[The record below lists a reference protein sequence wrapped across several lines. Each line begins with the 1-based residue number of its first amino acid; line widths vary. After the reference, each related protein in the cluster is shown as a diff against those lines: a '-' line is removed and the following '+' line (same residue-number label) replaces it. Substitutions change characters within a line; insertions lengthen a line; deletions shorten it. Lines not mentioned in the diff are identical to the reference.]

1 MQRPGLVTVNRDRK
15 PKAVPHKGVPNNVDA
30 IFGNKRTH
38 WKMRNKWN
46 RNKTKTKKEFCNY
59 TASSPSS
66 GLENCQFN
74 ASPTIPG

>member
-46 RNKTKTKKEFCNY
+46 RNKTKKEFCNY
-59 TASSPSS
+59 TASSPLS

>member
-38 WKMRNKWN
+38 
-46 RNKTKTKKEFCNY
+46 
-59 TASSPSS
+59 
-66 GLENCQFN
+66 
-74 ASPTIPG
+74 